1 MLTKQNPTQPKKL
14 SDKQVSKRSAIID
27 AAIEIFS
34 LKGFHR
40 TKISDIA
47 RQANVADGTVYLY
60 FCNKDD
66 LLMQAFDEVMQKL
79 LIRLREVRKYT
90 ASPIEQLHRAIRIQ
104 IELLTEN
111 PRLGRFLVIE
121 MRQTPEFYEKYPE
134 YQPLKEYL
142 GLIESLC
149 RSAIKKGEIRNVNI
163 SALLSII
170 YGSIDFVI
178 TRWLLMNEK
187 CDLEHL
193 YNEIVNIL
201 RFGLQQ

>member
-1 MLTKQNPTQPKKL
+1 MAPKKL
-14 SDKQVSKRSAIID
+14 SMKQVSKRNAIIE

-34 LKGFHR
+34 QKGFHR

-47 RQANVADGTVYLY
+47 EQANVADGTVYLY

-79 LIRLREVRKYT
+79 LEHLRAVQKHNT
-90 ASPIEQLHRAIRIQ
+90 SPIEKLHQAIRIQ
-104 IELLTEN
+104 IELLIEN

-121 MRQTPEFYEKYPE
+121 MRQTPEFYEKYPQ

-142 GLIESLC
+142 GLIESFC
-149 RSAIKKGEIRNVNI
+149 RAAIKKGEIRNVNI

-170 YGSIDFVI
+170 YGTIDFVI
-178 TRWLLMNEK
+178 TRWLLLNEK
-187 CDLEHL
+187 CDLEHM

-201 RFGLQQ
+201 RFGLVPR